1 MAGDDERIVSLYQ
14 RHAAAWDKER
24 GKHLFEKS
32 WLDRFLAL
40 LPQGGAILDLGCGTG
55 EPIARYFIEAG
66 YRVTGVDSSPAM
78 IDFCQRRFPN
88 ERWLVVDMRQL
99 SLGDRFGGILAWDSF
114 FHLKHE
120 DQIAMFPIFA
130 AHAAPGAALM
140 FTSGDSRGV
149 AMGEFHGEPLYHASL
164 DPGEYRALLRDNGF
178 AVVSHVSQDAACG
191 GHTVWLAQSA

>member
-1 MAGDDERIVSLYQ
+1 MTGDDERIVSLYQ
-14 RHAAAWDKER
+14 RHAAARDKER
-24 GKHLFEKS
+24 GKHLFEES

-40 LPQGGAILDLGCGTG
+40 LPQGGTILDLGCGTG

-66 YRVTGVDSSPAM
+66 YRVTGADSSPTM

-88 ERWLVVDMRQL
+88 EQWLVADIRQL

-114 FHLKHE
+114 FHLNHE

-140 FTSGDSRGV
+140 FTSGDKRGV

-164 DPGEYRALLRDNGF
+164 DADEYRALLHDNEF

-191 GHTVWLAQSA
+191 GHTVWLAQCA